1 MGYDLNNKNLNTASI
16 KIRKCS
22 ALIKYIYERIINNS
36 DIQRMVY
43 YNTLSP
49 LKNKSKD
56 YNGDVINQP
65 DISVNDVKNLI
76 FDIPFNPE
84 MSMEISNSIY
94 INLTKG
100 SFGSKTNSLYFD
112 INVLVPNTYLRLN
125 EGYRHTEISQIIADI
140 LDEMYVDK
148 ENYPEYYDILKDI
161 QFSMYDYNIYR
172 LSKTNDFLWACLSFE
187 VGTVPFSRVRL

>member
-84 MSMEISNSIY
+84 MSMEMSNSIY

-187 VGTVPFSRVRL
+187 VGTVPFSRARL

>member
-1 MGYDLNNKNLNTASI
+1 M
-16 KIRKCS
+16 
-22 ALIKYIYERIINNS
+22 
-36 DIQRMVY
+36 
-43 YNTLSP
+43 
-49 LKNKSKD
+49 
-56 YNGDVINQP
+56 
-65 DISVNDVKNLI
+65 
-76 FDIPFNPE
+76 
-84 MSMEISNSIY
+84 
-94 INLTKG
+94 
-100 SFGSKTNSLYFD
+100 
-112 INVLVPNTYLRLN
+112 RLN

>member
-112 INVLVPNTYLRLN
+112 INVLVPNTY
-125 EGYRHTEISQIIADI
+125 
-140 LDEMYVDK
+140 
-148 ENYPEYYDILKDI
+148 
-161 QFSMYDYNIYR
+161 
-172 LSKTNDFLWACLSFE
+172 
-187 VGTVPFSRVRL
+187 

>member
-84 MSMEISNSIY
+84 MSMEMSNSIY

-100 SFGSKTNSLYFD
+100 SFSNKTNALYFD

-148 ENYPEYYDILKDI
+148 ENYLEYYDILKDI
-161 QFSMYDYNIYR
+161 KFSMYDYNIYR

>member
-84 MSMEISNSIY
+84 MSMEMSNSIY